1 MRVVT
6 DGPVVVS
13 NLVPSVLQH
22 DGDVEQD
29 MGVKAVQQDDS
40 LKKDDGFALRTPD
53 CSTLAQRRR
62 SPSPPK
68 PKAEPEKTHQS
79 VCPVQAPGTENIPA
93 SGDRTPHTRP
103 ASVNRPASAPSKPV
117 ADTPVPRKRHTNQP
131 STHIL
136 IKSLHPRIRDRARSL
151 DPDPLEY
158 YWDFTPHRR
167 YWVKDP
173 LAFETIGL
181 RGVPWMVTNGTLVE
195 TNLGLRWAGGDCT
208 YLLRTLDEGFPLPE
222 GMDHQSPI
230 VEVTD
235 EFVRSVQLERWK
247 KDMQNIVP
255 LERPPTP
262 IVEKEDPMTDSFPKL
277 EEVRGLPPT
286 PSSARSLRLTSRSAF
301 NHRRNSSTPASPLSP
316 VLSSSEARPGSSHSD
331 RSVRFYCKKRC
342 RIVEL
347 ETDAA
352 GVAIEE
358 EGKAVETKIDETE
371 NLSDNEGRTSKQWL
385 GKN

>member
-1 MRVVT
+1 MRVAT
-6 DGPVVVS
+6 DGPVVVYK
-13 NLVPSVLQH
+13 LVPGISERDRDAGQ
-22 DGDVEQD
+22 E
-29 MGVKAVQQDDS
+29 MGVEAIQQVGGVETG
-40 LKKDDGFALRTPD
+40 DGLALRTPES
-53 CSTLAQRRR
+53 STLAQRWR

-68 PKAEPEKTHQS
+68 PKADPERTRRS
-79 VCPVQAPGTENIPA
+79 ASRVQAPESGDSLA
-93 SGDRTPHTRP
+93 SGDRTPHAQP
-103 ASVNRPASAPSKPV
+103 APVIRPASAPPDPV
-117 ADTPVPRKRHTNQP
+117 ADTPVPCKRHTNQP

-167 YWVKDP
+167 YWVKDT
-173 LAFETIGL
+173 LAFETISL
-181 RGVPWMVTNGTLVE
+181 KGVPWMVTNGTLVE

-208 YLLRTLDEGFPLPE
+208 YLLRTLEEGFSLPE
-222 GMDHQSPI
+222 GMDSQSPI

-247 KDMQNIVP
+247 KDMRDLVP
-255 LERPPTP
+255 LDRPPTP
-262 IVEKEDPMTDSFPKL
+262 IVEEEDPMTHSFPTL

-286 PSSARSLRLTSRSAF
+286 PSSARGLRPMSKSAF
-301 NHRRNSSTPASPLSP
+301 NHRRNSSTPTSPLSP
-316 VLSSSEARPGSSHSD
+316 SFPSSEARPGSSYSD
-331 RSVRFYCKKRC
+331 RSVRFYRKKRC
-342 RIVEL
+342 RTVEW

-352 GVAIEE
+352 GVAIDE
-358 EGKAVETKIDETE
+358 EGKVVETKIDETE